1 MLFIRTLGN
10 NKSNSLFFGQKMF
23 KQFVSFVVLMSC
35 LLPSVSFAS
44 SNVRFVTESL
54 PPLQIGHNN
63 AEPTGAMID
72 VIKEVIKEAGFNSD
86 IEVYPWARTYRLGQ
100 QQKNT
105 FIFSILRSD
114 NRENLFQ
121 WVGEL
126 YTIRAFLAGRKD
138 RAEVNV
144 DTLADAQHYKIGVI
158 RDSQAETYLKSK
170 GFSEP
175 QHLYISQAYS
185 GMWANLFNKNTDIA
199 FTNNTIWRPQVEKA
213 GLDAEN
219 IALLYEV
226 KDFASVLYLAASPNT
241 DKQLVEKAKSAL
253 KKIKQDGRYATILA
267 KWQLD

>member
-1 MLFIRTLGN
+1 MYKRFRRLIPVLFL
-10 NKSNSLFFGQKMF
+10 SA
-23 KQFVSFVVLMSC
+23 C
-35 LLPSVSFAS
+35 LIHSAS
-44 SNVRFVTESL
+44 YAKVNVRFITESL
-54 PPLQIGHNN
+54 PPLQIGHANT
-63 AEPTGAMID
+63 EPTGAMID
-72 VIKEVIKEAGFNSD
+72 VIKEVIKEAGFKSD

-126 YTIRAFLAGRKD
+126 YTIRAFLAARKD
-138 RAEVNV
+138 RTEVNV
-144 DTLADAQHYKIGVI
+144 DTLLDAQDYKIGVI
-158 RDSQAETYLKSK
+158 RDSQAETYLKAK

-175 QHLYISQAYS
+175 LHLYISQSYS
-185 GMWANLFNKNTDIA
+185 GMWANLFNKNTDIT

-213 GLDAEN
+213 GLNADN

-253 KKIKQDGRYATILA
+253 KKIKQDGRYDTILA